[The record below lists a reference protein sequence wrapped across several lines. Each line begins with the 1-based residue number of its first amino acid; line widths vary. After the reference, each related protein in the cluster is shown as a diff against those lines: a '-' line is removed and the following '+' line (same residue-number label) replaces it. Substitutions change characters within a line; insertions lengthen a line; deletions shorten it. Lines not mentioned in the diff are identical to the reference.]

1 MQRWMHGGAQI
12 MDKNKPLLLFELSDN
27 NSPLVDTNGNIIP
40 DIDAVIAVVD
50 KLDTETADLV
60 QLVLYQQQAQIE
72 KLIQLLETAE
82 HNVDYTENQL
92 EEVEADAMEHAGQIR
107 ERIEHLEVY
116 IDALQDEVSYQAR
129 TEQTIAAMAEKELN
143 EKIDTLYNEI
153 KNIADDCHY
162 F

>member
-1 MQRWMHGGAQI
+1 

-27 NSPLVDTNGNIIP
+27 NSPLIDTNGNVIP

-60 QLVLYQQQAQIE
+60 QLVLYQQQKQID
-72 KLIQLLETAE
+72 KLVQQLAIAE
-82 HNVDYTENQL
+82 HNVEYTKNQL
-92 EEVEADAMEHAGQIR
+92 EETEADTRERVGQIR
-107 ERIEHLEVY
+107 ECIEHLEVY
-116 IDALQDEVSYQAR
+116 IDALQDELSYQAR
-129 TEQTIAAMAEKELN
+129 TEQTIAATAEKELN

-153 KNIADDCHY
+153 KNIADDCYY

>member
-1 MQRWMHGGAQI
+1 

-27 NSPLVDTNGNIIP
+27 NSPLIDTNGNVIP

-60 QLVLYQQQAQIE
+60 QLVLYQ
-72 KLIQLLETAE
+72 E
-82 HNVDYTENQL
+82 HNVEYTENQL
-92 EEVEADAMEHAGQIR
+92 EETEADTRERVGQIR

-116 IDALQDEVSYQAR
+116 IDTLQDELSYQAR
-129 TEQTIAAMAEKELN
+129 TEQTIAATAEKELN

-153 KNIADDCHY
+153 KNIADDCYY

>member
-1 MQRWMHGGAQI
+1 

-27 NSPLVDTNGNIIP
+27 NSPLVDMNGNIIP

-72 KLIQLLETAE
+72 KLTQQLETAE

-116 IDALQDEVSYQAR
+116 IDALQDEVNYQAR
-129 TEQTIAAMAEKELN
+129 TEQTIAATAEKELN

-153 KNIADDCHY
+153 KNIADDCY
-162 F
+162 CF

>member
-1 MQRWMHGGAQI
+1 

-27 NSPLVDTNGNIIP
+27 NSPLIDTNDNVIP

-60 QLVLYQQQAQIE
+60 QLVLYQQQKQIDKLAQ
-72 KLIQLLETAE
+72 QLAIAE
-82 HNVDYTENQL
+82 HNVVYTENQL
-92 EEVEADAMEHAGQIR
+92 EETEADTRERVGQIR

-116 IDALQDEVSYQAR
+116 MDALQDELSYQAR
-129 TEQTIAAMAEKELN
+129 TEQTIAVTAEKELN

-153 KNIADDCHY
+153 KNIADDCYY

>member
-1 MQRWMHGGAQI
+1 
-12 MDKNKPLLLFELSDN
+12 MDKNKSLLLFELSDN
-27 NSPLVDTNGNIIP
+27 NSPLIDKNDNVIP

-60 QLVLYQQQAQIE
+60 KLVLYQQQKQIDKLAQ
-72 KLIQLLETAE
+72 QLAITE
-82 HNVDYTENQL
+82 HNVEYTENQL
-92 EEVEADAMEHAGQIR
+92 EETEADTRERVGQIR

-116 IDALQDEVSYQAR
+116 IDALQDALSYQAR
-129 TEQTIAAMAEKELN
+129 TEQTIAATAEKELN

-153 KNIADDCHY
+153 QNIADDCYY

>member
-1 MQRWMHGGAQI
+1 

-27 NSPLVDTNGNIIP
+27 NSPLVDANGNVIP
-40 DIDAVIAVVD
+40 DIDAVIATVD
-50 KLDTETADLV
+50 KLDTETANLV

-72 KLIQLLETAE
+72 QLTQQLESAE
-82 HNVDYTENQL
+82 HNTEYTENQL
-92 EEVEADAMEHAGQIR
+92 EEAEADAREYAGQIR
-107 ERIEHLEVY
+107 ERVEHLEVY

-129 TEQTIAAMAEKELN
+129 TEQTIATKAEKELN

-153 KNIADDCHY
+153 KDIADDCYY

>member
-1 MQRWMHGGAQI
+1 
-12 MDKNKPLLLFELSDN
+12 MDKNKPLLLFELSDD
-27 NSPLVDTNGNIIP
+27 NSPLVDANGNVVP
-40 DIDAVIAVVD
+40 DIDAVIAAVIAAVD

-72 KLIQLLETAE
+72 ELTQQLKIAE
-82 HNVDYTENQL
+82 HNVEYTENQL
-92 EEVEADAMEHAGQIR
+92 EEAEADAREHAGQIR
-107 ERIEHLEVY
+107 ERVEHLEVY

-129 TEQTIAAMAEKELN
+129 TEQTIAATAEKELN

-153 KNIADDCHY
+153 KDIADDCYY

>member
-1 MQRWMHGGAQI
+1 MN
-12 MDKNKPLLLFELSDN
+12 KNKSLLLFELSDN
-27 NSPLVDTNGNIIP
+27 NSPLIDTKGNVIP

-60 QLVLYQQQAQIE
+60 QLVLYQQQKQIDKLAQ
-72 KLIQLLETAE
+72 QLAIAE
-82 HNVDYTENQL
+82 HNVEYTENQL
-92 EEVEADAMEHAGQIR
+92 EETEADTRERVGQIR

-116 IDALQDEVSYQAR
+116 IDALQDAVSYQAR
-129 TEQTIAAMAEKELN
+129 TEQTIAATAEKELN

-153 KNIADDCHY
+153 QNIADDCYY

>member
-1 MQRWMHGGAQI
+1 
-12 MDKNKPLLLFELSDN
+12 MDENKPLLLFELSED
-27 NSPLVDTNGNIIP
+27 NSPLVDAKGNVVP
-40 DIDAVIAVVD
+40 DIDAVITLVD

-72 KLIQLLETAE
+72 KLTQQLEIAE

-92 EEVEADAMEHAGQIR
+92 EEVEADTREYAGQIR

-116 IDALQDEVSYQAR
+116 IDALQDEVTYQAH
-129 TEQTIAAMAEKELN
+129 TEQTIAATAEKELN

-153 KNIADDCHY
+153 KDIADDCY
-162 F
+162 CF